1 MTNFFAVSHLGE
13 MSPLEVHRLYKLR
26 VDIFVHEQQTPYAEI
41 EDIDAADSTMHVLAW
56 SAHRLSEDLTRDLV
70 GTARLFLDTW
80 AGEEVVRLGR
90 IAVAAEQRG
99 SGLATELIHQS
110 LRFAAERAPEHDV
123 IIAAQEK
130 LQSYYEDFGFRASG
144 DSFDDAG
151 VPHVPMLLP
160 AAELATRLKAI
171 FPETA

>member
-13 MSPLEVHRLYKLR
+13 LSPLEVHRLYKLR

-41 EDIDAADSTMHVLAW
+41 EDIDAADTTMHVLAW
-56 SAHRLSEDLTRDLV
+56 SARRADGDPTRDLV
-70 GTARLFLDTW
+70 GTARLFRDTW

-99 SGLATELIHQS
+99 SGLASELIHQS
-110 LRFAAERAPEHDV
+110 LRFAAERAPGCDV
-123 IIAAQEK
+123 IIAAQAE
-130 LQSYYEDFGFRASG
+130 LRSYYEGYGFRVCG

-151 VPHVPMLLP
+151 VPHLPMLLP
-160 AAELATRLKAI
+160 AAELAPRLAAA
-171 FPETA
+171 FAETA